1 MQTSFSSECI
11 DIECECIDMS
21 AMSAL
26 ISTAVDSGSGSAVS
40 ALISTA
46 LKIALIWKELY
57 SVLKYH
63 TLEST

>member
-21 AMSAL
+21 AL
-26 ISTAVDSGSGSAVS
+26 ISTAMDSDSGSGSPVS

-46 LKIALIWKELY
+46 LKIALISKELD
-57 SVLKYH
+57 SILKYH